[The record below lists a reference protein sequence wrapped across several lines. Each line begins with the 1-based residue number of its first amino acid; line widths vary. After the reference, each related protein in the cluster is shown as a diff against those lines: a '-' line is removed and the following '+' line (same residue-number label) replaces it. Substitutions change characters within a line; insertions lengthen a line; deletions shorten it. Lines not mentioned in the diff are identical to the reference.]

1 MPAHD
6 HKADRPED
14 DDPCG
19 PPGDVPEGA
28 AVFPMIPKELGVHPL
43 LLAVL
48 HAVVFFDGSSEDV
61 LNDAAANEALNYV
74 ATYLQRLE
82 GPELKR
88 IREDM
93 ACLVDFGKQE
103 KWPAEELAFLKGF
116 LDDFGVKAADR
127 N

>member
-1 MPAHD
+1 MHDDAHD
-6 HKADRPED
+6 SEE
-14 DDPCG
+14 DPCG

-28 AVFPMIPKELGVHPL
+28 AVFPLIPKELGIHPL

-48 HAVVFFDGSSEDV
+48 HAVVFLDGSSEDV
-61 LNDAAANEALNYV
+61 LNDAAANEAINYL

-82 GPELKR
+82 GAELKR

-103 KWPAEELAFLKGF
+103 KWPAEELAFLKSF
-116 LDDFGVKAADR
+116 LDDFGVKSADR